1 LKFKTWKIWLK
12 SKPWILKWFIILVLL
27 RPIID
32 NLYFLKNISPFLSP
46 LYIVGVLTPILVI
59 FALAKRPKPIHS
71 KLDTYFKIWSVFLL
85 IGIFFVILFDPL
97 TLDSFEFLLKL
108 SIPIYIY
115 FFARIFIQN
124 KQDLDGILTTFLY
137 SGIFVAA
144 ILLYEVFFGAI
155 RIVESRGMERIQ
167 GSFGDV
173 VSYGIYLSFCF
184 LIVTYFYFSR
194 KGELPKMKRI
204 RTVIIVGVLCVLTL
218 LNIHH
223 VASYTIFLGILL
235 LFLVFNF
242 RANKGA
248 AFVLSFLLFIIF
260 YLFAQPIIE
269 EKITPLLETD
279 IEVYEGEQD
288 SDRLMHG
295 RMGRWTA
302 MMETFTNENIFAQ
315 CFGYPTTLKYSYHY
329 VGVGSH
335 NDFVRILFLSGYF
348 GLFYYLVVL
357 VIFYN
362 RAKKLF
368 IATKYLAFG
377 TLGILMLYSIS
388 IVPTYYP
395 PFMYVVMS
403 VFAYVALPK
412 TSNQPPPFGRTGV
425 GQTSNL
431 KP

>member
-1 LKFKTWKIWLK
+1 M
-12 SKPWILKWFIILVLL
+12 LL

-46 LYIVGVLTPILVI
+46 LYIVGVLTPLLVI
-59 FALAKRPKPIHS
+59 LAIAKKPKPKQS
-71 KLDTYFKIWSVFLL
+71 KLDRFFKIWSVFLL

-97 TLDSFEFLLKL
+97 TMDSFEFLLKL

-144 ILLYEVFFGAI
+144 VLLYEVFFGAI
-155 RIVESRGMERIQ
+155 RLVESRGMDRLQ

-173 VSYGIYLSFCF
+173 VSYGIYLTFCF
-184 LIVTYFYFSR
+184 LIATYFYFSR
-194 KGELPKMKRI
+194 RGEMPKIKRS
-204 RTVIIVGVLCVLTL
+204 RMVIIVGVLCVMTL

-223 VASYTIFLGILL
+223 IASYSIFLGILL
-235 LFLVFNF
+235 LFIVFNF
-242 RANKGA
+242 KANKGA
-248 AFVLSFLLFIIF
+248 ALVLSVLVFLIF
-260 YLFAQPIIE
+260 YLFGQPIIE
-269 EKITPLLETD
+269 KKIAPLLETD

-295 RMGRWTA
+295 RVGRWTG
-302 MMETFTNENIFAQ
+302 MIETFTNENIFAQ
-315 CFGYPTTLKYSYHY
+315 FFGYPTTLKYSYHY

-335 NDFVRILFLSGYF
+335 NDYVRILFLSGYF
-348 GLFYYLVVL
+348 GLFYYLTLL
-357 VIFYN
+357 VIFFN
-362 RAKKLF
+362 RAKKLHN
-368 IATKYLAFG
+368 ATKYLAYG
-377 TLGILMLYSIS
+377 TLGILVLFSIS

-412 TSNQPPPFGRTGV
+412 QLQG
-425 GQTSNL
+425 
-431 KP
+431 

>member
-1 LKFKTWKIWLK
+1 
-12 SKPWILKWFIILVLL
+12 
-27 RPIID
+27 
-32 NLYFLKNISPFLSP
+32 
-46 LYIVGVLTPILVI
+46 
-59 FALAKRPKPIHS
+59 
-71 KLDTYFKIWSVFLL
+71 
-85 IGIFFVILFDPL
+85 
-97 TLDSFEFLLKL
+97 
-108 SIPIYIY
+108 
-115 FFARIFIQN
+115 
-124 KQDLDGILTTFLY
+124 
-137 SGIFVAA
+137 
-144 ILLYEVFFGAI
+144 
-155 RIVESRGMERIQ
+155 
-167 GSFGDV
+167 V

-194 KGELPKMKRI
+194 KGELPKIKRI
-204 RTVIIVGVLCVLTL
+204 RTVIIVGILCVLTL

-288 SDRLMHG
+288 SGRLMHG